1 MDEID
6 FLEQFRPAAP
16 TTVAEV
22 LARVASV
29 PDRADLAAAAAE
41 RAEADARAERY
52 EARMLANRMTGNPL
66 GEVSRMQAVV
76 SEAREQVQELE
87 GQLEKARD
95 RLSRASETLAH
106 WGEQADEVYRASV
119 QRSDTADLLGP
130 AKETLAGHRAYLQA
144 SRAAWE
150 AAQAGTPRRESRPFA
165 SRGRVAV
172 RSHLE
177 CVYCLREGVDA
188 ETSALLHHDPT
199 WDVPITT
206 AEQAEQ
212 AEHAERRGR
221 RGYAEISR

>member
-6 FLEQFRPAAP
+6 FIEQFKPAAP
-16 TTVAEV
+16 RSVAEV

-41 RAEADARAERY
+41 RAEADARAEQFETRT
-52 EARMLANRMTGNPL
+52 LLNRRLGNPL

-87 GQLEKARD
+87 GQLEKARG
-95 RLSRASETLAH
+95 RLSQASETLTH
-106 WGEQADEVYRASV
+106 WSAQADEVYRASV
-119 QRSDTADLLGP
+119 QRSNTADLLAP
-130 AKETLAGHRAYLQA
+130 AKQALAGHREYVAA
-144 SRAAWE
+144 SRAAWS
-150 AAQAGTPRRESRPFA
+150 AVQAGTPRRESRPFA

-177 CVYCLREGVDA
+177 CIYCLRENVDA

-206 AEQAEQ
+206 AAQAEQ
-212 AEHAERRGR
+212 AEHAERRGHR
-221 RGYAEISR
+221 SGAEISR